1 MKLPCVFQNLIFSWS
16 IQSEENRENNHILGH
31 WSPWTDGGKCVGGFQ
46 CVQAFCVCVWGGSS
60 LQTGHKVV
68 YTHKVFFQISFV
80 IAFLCLWC
88 RGKGQGRGE
97 CWFCSPLT
105 PPHGRRPPQ
114 MYCSSLESLAC
125 LLWTKCLQLIEK
137 RVFLGGEG
145 SY

>member
-1 MKLPCVFQNLIFSWS
+1 MYFRILSSPSGQSKARKTEKIITFWGIGLPGLMVGSVWEDFSVFRLFV
-16 IQSEENRENNHILGH
+16 
-31 WSPWTDGGKCVGGFQ
+31 CVGE
-46 CVQAFCVCVWGGSS
+46 SS

-105 PPHGRRPPQ
+105 PPHGKRPPQ
-114 MYCSSLESLAC
+114 MYCFSLESLAC

-137 RVFLGGEG
+137 RMFLGGEG